1 MILGIDTS
9 NYTTSAAVYDADSNT
24 AVNYKKPLPVKS
36 GERGLR
42 QSDAVFHHTVN
53 LPEVIIPAL
62 ADMDII
68 NAVGVSVRPRDV
80 DGSYMPCFRSGLTA
94 ATVIAAAVNTPV
106 FEFSHQAGHIAAALY
121 SSGKLDLIGEKFVA
135 FHFSGG
141 TTEAVL
147 VTPDENTVFKCEIIS
162 SSLDLK
168 AGQAIDRCG
177 VMLGL
182 DFPAG
187 PALERLA
194 LESDKIYKIK
204 SVLKNGNPSLS
215 GVENKFLKM
224 FADKESACDIARFVI
239 EYVASVALAMTEYI
253 TDKYGELPIIYA
265 GGVMSNGIIKSRLN
279 GDNRYFAEPQFSAD
293 NASGVAILAA
303 LKHGGILSDK
313 R

>member
-9 NYTTSAAVYDADSNT
+9 NYTTSAATYDLDSNT
-24 AVNYKKPLPVKS
+24 AVNYKKPLFVKT

-53 LPEVIIPAL
+53 LPEVIKPAL
-62 ADMDII
+62 DGVDKIKAI
-68 NAVGVSVRPRDV
+68 GVSVRPRDIE
-80 DGSYMPCFRSGLTA
+80 GSYMPCFRSGLTA
-94 ATVIAAAVNTPV
+94 ATVISAAVKAPIY
-106 FEFSHQAGHIAAALY
+106 EFSHQAGHIAAALY
-121 SSGKLDLIGEKFVA
+121 SADRLDLIGKKFIA

-147 VTPDENTVFKCEIIS
+147 VTPDKNTVFKCDIIS

-177 VMLGL
+177 VKLGL
-182 DFPAG
+182 NFPAG
-187 PALERLA
+187 PVLEKMAKNSTRQF
-194 LESDKIYKIK
+194 KIK
-204 SVLKNGNPSLS
+204 VSLKDGNPSLS
-215 GVENKFLKM
+215 GIENKFLKM
-224 FADKESACDIARFVI
+224 IDDNESPDDIARFVI
-239 EYVASVALAMTEYI
+239 EYIVAVAIAMTDFVCEEY
-253 TDKYGELPIIYA
+253 GNLPIVYA
-265 GGVMSNGIIKSRLN
+265 GGVMSNSIIKSRLC
-279 GDNRYFAEPQFSAD
+279 GENRYFAQPQFSSD